1 MEQVKIAREI
11 AARFRRVSGY
21 GTLAVMRRRFSRNAN
36 GKSLLWLVLWLGF
49 GSFAAA
55 QAHAQTGVKQYWD
68 KDYGYEFAY
77 PAGWAMQEFPEG
89 ETNRDMRVL
98 LQGPNGSS
106 FMVVV
111 EKLDEPVTRQEF
123 EANPDKHG
131 FVEKLMQQ
139 TVADVYTPVSRNLKA
154 VNMKVGA
161 LTDVTTDLAIKYYI
175 STLHSMKSGRPI
187 IVAGIH
193 AIPFSKNYRIDFI
206 MTAFWEK
213 SAEKQNDTLKAVFNS
228 FRLIGEK
235 TSGTSVAPQP

>member
-1 MEQVKIAREI
+1 MGRQI
-11 AARFRRVSGY
+11 AAMFPSRSGY
-21 GTLAVMRRRFSRNAN
+21 ATLAVMRKRFSRNAT
-36 GKSLLWLVLWLGF
+36 GTRLLQLFACLGLGF
-49 GSFAAA
+49 FAVA
-55 QAHAQTGVKQYWD
+55 QAHAQSGVKQYWD
-68 KDYGYEFAY
+68 KDYGYQFEY
-77 PAGWAMQEFPEG
+77 PAAWPMQEFPEG

-111 EKLDEPVTRQEF
+111 EKLDKPITRQEF

-139 TVADVYTPVSRNLKA
+139 TVSDVYTPVSRNLKA
-154 VNMKVGA
+154 LNMKVGA
-161 LTDVTTDLAIKYYI
+161 LTDLTTDLAIKYYI
-175 STLHSMKSGRPI
+175 STLHSVKRGRPI

-193 AIPFSKNYRIDFI
+193 AIPFSKNHRIDFI

-213 SAEKQNDTLKAVFNS
+213 SADKQNDTLKTVFNS

-235 TSGTSVAPQP
+235 TAGSEVAPQP